1 MCSNPAEIG
10 AAVVRQQG
18 RSWSLVARLAFFYT
32 LGAAA
37 LLLVTMA
44 ILYGVVVQHIDAD
57 DNTFLID
64 KLRAARADLDD
75 KKASNGG
82 LLADEVPIETADY
95 FMRVLDRQT
104 GQVLAE
110 RPEKGERLRRENDS
124 RRRCFLRLRWTAR
137 FLRKASNIRAPLE
150 TGFS

>member
-1 MCSNPAEIG
+1 
-10 AAVVRQQG
+10 
-18 RSWSLVARLAFFYT
+18 
-32 LGAAA
+32 
-37 LLLVTMA
+37 MA

-75 KKASNGG
+75 KKGG

-110 RPEKGERLRRENDS
+110 RPEKGERLPPPVFPSPPPDGQIPAQGVEYKSSAGNW
-124 RRRCFLRLRWTAR
+124 FLMMSALA
-137 FLRKASNIRAPLE
+137 
-150 TGFS
+150 